1 MAVVGIT
8 QVLSDMGIDRSVF
21 MEHVY
26 AGKLQ
31 QAGAVGLMSMGDYI
45 GRLHRRIDKG
55 EFDDKYPAAGYAVV
69 ADGRRAYT
77 EILLNYVS
85 NLTSDGDST
94 LPEQG
99 QKVLKRIRQQTQG
112 FLDDITSSSDD
123 VSQIGFYKI
132 PETDNGTGFPRIIPS
147 SINIQEHLLN
157 QPVPTVRS
165 KSVGVIPNH
174 SSKHTI
180 SIDIIFPNFEVFSS
194 TEEDYPS
201 FINLYN
207 MFKFMP
213 INSIYS
219 SALCTAFVSAYTYPE
234 LVKTISKSFAAEEFG
249 KINGTPEERIQGFVE
264 SMKIGD
270 TAVLEGILNRGSAE
284 LDLGLEAALDH
295 IIGRGQTLDALLGDD
310 FSLKE
315 FHSGGQDNGIA
326 KFPVPV
332 CFKSASLQTMHD
344 MPGAILGRFSFG
356 IVSSPAFPFG
366 SVTYKDI
373 GGHPTLNPWECYWGK
388 RYVSLA
394 SKKVIGQL
402 ELDKVAVRGVNPGG
416 HDSKEF
422 SKVSNN
428 DIRLY
433 YFDIAS
439 GPILFDTTSDRY
451 DRTDTQAPIIL
462 EKISGSFNSKTI
474 DMPLM
479 GSKFPNCQYM
489 GLNSSSFQM
498 IFVVTDKKIISDFMA
513 MKARIVDA
521 EKSQFL
527 FNSFGIIENPL
538 VNSFGISRV
547 TPQSVT
553 IESDPDSPDLYRL
566 IINFIENY
574 QDMGNEKLQ
583 LEKGVI
589 SLKSIEMI
597 WDYLY
602 DLYKIWAAAQP
613 WSNSRTQ
620 YGPIDQNHVH
630 KLEQLMRVVG
640 LATDDDTLPTIL
652 NPGRGVH
659 GVLYGPVFMGI
670 VDQIVQIRENHRIRK
685 PTGVLS
691 YDFPAF
697 VDYPVNRDAV
707 QNDLLQIAMGAIRS
721 DRQFEATWAGFFRS
735 AATLLAT
742 PIGSQQLHS
751 YFGSIFE
758 TENKHSTQ
766 KIFHS
771 PELHRIFFG
780 LASENPF
787 TEVYKEK
794 DGSYNQDNILGWGV
808 DPTENRY
815 YALKSGYTDVRIDI
829 PFRAYMPAI
838 PSIDNTVYGIRPK
851 GYDEDLLKAKNLV
864 DIFHKQGKIMP
875 KDLWDSIGKCIFE
888 RIHTRAIEGDDF
900 VGQGQMSRSFEIL
913 SSLAS
918 GKYRHLLIF
927 DITTEPS
934 GSEVSQLTRHYDYSS
949 PRNIGNMSMH
959 GARDNTQ
966 SSAPALSARLDITR
980 ILEISKEVNSFNNS
994 IINLYPDLYLPTYGE
1009 LFNDPKA
1016 IKQINDSFTTS
1027 VGIVPN
1033 NSLVSTNIDPLMK
1046 IFAPKCGDRGVLPNR
1061 NPDGTD
1067 IKMADLLTMSIADIS
1082 DAIAASP
1089 EHFIDPDIFYF
1100 RHRDKQGMA
1109 EEANVPSGAA
1119 EYLSG
1124 RTITLPLTST
1134 RLYDFII
1141 AKLEAA
1147 GKKDDNEILQL
1158 NRDRVRAALNEAMTG
1173 INAGMHSATNAPFE
1187 AIAETMRKVFQEEL
1201 GAQLD
1206 DKTLE
1211 NIYNAYKDGNALHI
1225 EFITEQGTVV
1235 GGVQR
1240 TDVKTANDEESV
1252 WGYKVVNYGK
1262 AVEPMYYSSV
1272 SDLSIAM
1279 DDPEAIEAIH
1289 RQQIA
1294 HIPDHTE
1301 SVLRS
1306 FPTIR
1311 LYFIEEDRDR
1321 AYHQD
1326 DFYGFGEVVECSI
1339 SSHIY
1344 DNDIC
1349 TMKLANFGGVL
1360 STMAFSDHVS
1370 TRKIKKSP
1378 SSEDK
1383 TTESEDKT
1391 ESSTNLVETNRV
1403 VDEEGE
1409 KFLRKIMLRPGIHIM
1424 VKMGY
1429 GNNIEHLKTVFTGEI
1444 SEVKAGSIVEI
1455 VAQGFQS
1462 ELQNDFGGF
1471 LEEDWISNLRHLI
1484 PFVPHPHT
1492 RSFLNVINYILLG
1505 DIASSKKLLRKGMS
1519 HLGEPIQFSPHK
1531 KGGPF
1536 SERTQSWDYGTAD
1549 NNISRILG
1557 GEFDTVVGFQET
1569 MQGDTYSWLS
1579 ESLERNYFG
1588 FSGFDLTRNIYNTTS
1603 NHASVNMANEWLVT
1617 NGPVIDGLREVTRY
1631 MPNFIAT
1638 VVPYK
1643 QDATLFIGDP
1653 SGVYEFRPPTEEE
1666 SKYQVKYNFGSKY
1679 KQQEQEFGKHA
1690 KYIVLFQ
1697 QINNLS
1703 NAIKR
1708 RVEEYNRIK
1717 TIELLHIDELVKT
1730 VGYKRIIAA
1739 ETPGGTAI
1747 ASEQSKSRT
1756 HWEDEDLERL
1766 VYNVYFNP
1774 WVKGDLGNKKSHIDE
1789 VHANLLGI
1797 FLNLSKENIKDNSKQ
1812 LTKLSQ
1818 QIGEFY
1824 LDSKSHPS
1832 AGSSP
1837 EDMYMFHA
1845 DPGGELYKK
1854 GGSGAYSDT
1863 TRYHN
1868 VWSQRNM
1875 GFSQLKINGL
1885 DVNVQELAPN
1895 LIMSNESDISKL
1907 KLATRVTGIQDH
1919 NHIVHF
1925 RFLEGLEG
1933 GKGRHNSTIR
1943 FEPFMDNIRSNPK
1956 RTLAE
1961 RLNPLLASDGAF
1973 TQSPRFLKHGLDLD
1987 AVFFPRRYRSSNDNS
2002 YGDLIRNFIL
2012 PYKQVLLLASQI
2024 LNDEDPDEVES
2035 TIRELMTGDED
2046 IRTTLPYNYKI
2057 FRDHHVVSTT
2067 HDLIANNIVAT
2078 ESDMW
2083 SAVRLLV
2090 PIDTVDETAGFG
2102 NWGFSNYGI
2111 EENGIDRSAGVFRIA
2126 SNQGF
2131 GSWPHADSAGM
2142 NYRGMYPAPKDILE
2156 TFTEINATTPN
2167 LAKRAMT
2174 FRIAQGLSKMYR
2186 GSLIMIGRNMKPYDA
2201 IHLADDVNNMYG
2213 VVMAER
2219 VIQNFSAVNGWTTTV
2234 VPCALSTENSWLGT
2248 YERSLMKKFWY
2259 TVGNGRA
2266 FGQAMNILTVV
2277 SVIVPMLGGIVMTA
2291 GVAANVVIRTVIG
2304 AFHATRALV
2313 PFAGGG
2319 RNAFAAIKAAG
2330 VAIGKGTGHKYL
2342 PGVLEAVRST
2352 PGTGKLARVFAWTT
2366 VARGPGTATSVILGQ
2381 RFSAGAR
2388 LVFWQTMVGRIGLR
2402 GGGDIVDQ
2410 FMSPML
2416 SQTSVLSKAEGDDF
2430 NAGTAYLPA
2439 KINLLRYNGAPFASG
2454 LENMYDALEHNDAWS
2469 DLSTELGYWFREW
2482 MAAPTEQGDP
2492 LLLLKRVGEI

>member
-8 QVLSDMGIDRSVF
+8 QVLSDMDIDRSVF

-31 QAGAVGLMSMGDYI
+31 EAGAVGLMSMGDYI

-264 SMKIGD
+264 SMEIGD

-498 IFVVTDKKIISDFMA
+498 IFLVTDKKIISDFMA

-652 NPGRGVH
+652 NPGRDVH

-670 VDQIVQIRENHRIRK
+670 VDQIVQIRENHRLSK

-707 QNDLLQIAMGAIRS
+707 QNDLLQIAMGAIRA
-721 DRQFEATWAGFFRS
+721 DRQS
-735 AATLLAT
+735 DN
-742 PIGSQQLHS
+742 IGEEGGEGIYDRDGWQGGRGL
-751 YFGSIFE
+751 YE
-758 TENKHSTQ
+758 TQNKHRDQ
-766 KIFHS
+766 KIFYS
-771 PELHRIFFG
+771 PELNKIFYG
-780 LASENPF
+780 HAGVNPF
-787 TEVYKEK
+787 FEVYKNK
-794 DGSYNQDNILGWGV
+794 DGTYNQDAWFGYGV

-815 YALKSGYTDVRIDI
+815 YRLKEE
-829 PFRAYMPAI
+829 
-838 PSIDNTVYGIRPK
+838 YGISLIQSAWSNDDDVVGVRLRSDTL
-851 GYDEDLLKAKNLV
+851 GYGHWISTPDVLKAKNLV

-934 GSEVSQLTRHYDYSS
+934 GSEVSKLTRSS
-949 PRNIGNMSMH
+949 VSAPTTLETSMTPFH
-959 GARDNTQ
+959 SR
-966 SSAPALSARLDITR
+966 PALSARLDITR

-1067 IKMADLLTMSIADIS
+1067 IKMADLLTMPIADIS

-1109 EEANVPSGAA
+1109 EEANVPSDAA

-1147 GKKDDNEILQL
+1147 SKKDDNEILQL
-1158 NRDRVRAALNEAMTG
+1158 NGDRVRAALNEAMTG
-1173 INAGMHSATNAPFE
+1173 INAGMHSATKVSFQ
-1187 AIAETMRKVFQEEL
+1187 AIAETMRRVFQKEL

-1262 AVEPMYYSSV
+1262 AIEPMYYSSV

-1484 PFVPHPHT
+1484 PFVPHAHT

-1519 HLGEPIQFSPHK
+1519 HLGEPIQFSPRK

-1536 SERTQSWDYGTAD
+1536 SERTQSWDYGTTD
-1549 NNISRILG
+1549 NDISRTLG

-1666 SKYQVKYNFGSKY
+1666 SKFQVKYNFGSKY
-1679 KQQEQEFGKHA
+1679 KQQQQEFGKHA
-1690 KYIVLFQ
+1690 KYNMLFQ

-1708 RVEEYNRIK
+1708 RVEQYNRIK
-1717 TIELLHIDELVKT
+1717 LIELLNTGDRF
-1730 VGYKRIIAA
+1730 VGSLRAA
-1739 ETPGGTAI
+1739 TLDGRAVH

-1766 VYNVYFNP
+1766 VYNIYFNP
-1774 WVKGDLGNKKSHIDE
+1774 VVLGNRIIEARPGETSLR

-1797 FLNLSKENIKDNSKQ
+1797 FLNLSKEDIRDNFVS
-1812 LTKLSQ
+1812 LAKLSR
-1818 QIGEFY
+1818 QIGKFY
-1824 LDSKSHPS
+1824 LDSRSHPMAENS
-1832 AGSSP
+1832 DAWSPGKTYYIYKDPHKAG
-1837 EDMYMFHA
+1837 
-1845 DPGGELYKK
+1845 PGEFWGNHNL
-1854 GGSGAYSDT
+1854 GSVIST
-1863 TRYHN
+1863 
-1868 VWSQRNM
+1868 
-1875 GFSQLKINGL
+1875 INGNE
-1885 DVNVQELAPN
+1885 VKTKNLAPH
-1895 LIMSNESDISKL
+1895 LLMSNASDLAKL
-1907 KLATRVTGIQDH
+1907 ELATRVTGAQPAD
-1919 NHIVHF
+1919 F
-1925 RFLEGLEG
+1925 RLDYDFLIKLKG
-1933 GKGRHNSTIR
+1933 GDERFNSRIG
-1943 FEPFMDNIRSNPK
+1943 FEPFIVNIHRSPNYEK
-1956 RTLAE
+1956 TRAKE
-1961 RLNPLLASDGAF
+1961 VRIKYGV
-1973 TQSPRFLKHGLDLD
+1973 HLD
-1987 AVFFPRRYRSSNDNS
+1987 AVFSPRYKSRTNNNYD
-2002 YGDLIRNFIL
+2002 DLIRNFIL

-2035 TIRELMTGDED
+2035 TIRELITGDED

-2167 LAKRAMT
+2167 LAQRAMT

-2277 SVIVPMLGGIVMTA
+2277 SVIVPMLGGIVMTV

-2304 AFHATRALV
+2304 AFHVTRALV

-2352 PGTGKLARVFAWTT
+2352 PGTGKLARVFARTT
-2366 VARGPGTATSVILGQ
+2366 VARGSGTATSVILGQ

-2388 LVFWQTMVGRIGLR
+2388 SVFWQTMVGRIGLR

-2416 SQTSVLSKAEGDDF
+2416 SQTSVLSKADGDDF

-2439 KINLLRYNGAPFASG
+2439 KISLLRYNGAPFASG

-2482 MAAPTEQGDP
+2482 MAAPTDQGDP